1 MSDRLRWF
9 LIAGCAVVAAL
20 HAPTAAGLIAQSW
33 SGPYAQPGAGAASSR
48 AFVQAIDALDESAS
62 ESPADLEPRVGVAPR
77 DRELATL
84 HALPPR
90 GL

>member
-9 LIAGCAVVAAL
+9 LITGCAVVAAL

-33 SGPYAQPGAGAASSR
+33 SGPYAQPGAGAARSR
-48 AFVQAIDALDESAS
+48 AFVQTIDAIDESAS
-62 ESPADLEPRVGVAPR
+62 ESTADLDPGAEVAPR

-84 HALPPR
+84 HALSSR